1 MTVNNNAQR
10 QQTYR
15 DRHLR
20 EGLAKRL
27 NIIIEPDSKWTLEL
41 LAKCYGVTQ
50 RMIIE
55 KLLLQAE
62 LDVIR
67 RIRREEADDDIVK
80 SRVRDY
86 FGGRLRLKSE
96 LFTPSLNSESQP
108 ISVTA

>member
-10 QQTYR
+10 QRTYR

-62 LDVIR
+62 IDITA
-67 RIRREEADDDIVK
+67 RIIREEADYDIAK

-86 FGGRLRLKSE
+86 YGGRLRLKSE
-96 LFTPSLNSESQP
+96 LFTPSLNSDSQP